1 MDDPRVRTDQEHIRH
16 LEIELAAAKAAAR
29 AEDGELRRRSEQL
42 AQQVQALALEN
53 DRLRQQLINGAK
65 VTRLFPGSARGPE

>member
-1 MDDPRVRTDQEHIRH
+1 MRTDQEHTRH

-65 VTRLFPGSARGPE
+65 VTRLIPGPARGPE